1 MPGTPRMPVS
11 PPARPVVA
19 VLAVVIHD
27 GRVLLVQRA
36 NPPDAGLWGFPGG
49 KVEFGEALEQA
60 AERELLEETGV
71 TATAR
76 GAFAAL
82 DAYDR
87 AGDGTLRQHFVLVAV
102 RCDWKAGEP
111 VAADDALDAR
121 WVRLADMESGLI
133 LSRDVARIA
142 RKAAGPIRA

>member
-1 MPGTPRMPVS
+1 MPVS
-11 PPARPVVA
+11 PPVRPVVA
-19 VLAVVIHD
+19 VLAVVIRG

-49 KVEFGEALEQA
+49 KVEFGETLEQA

-71 TATAR
+71 TATAG

-87 AGDGTLRQHFVLVAV
+87 AGDGTLRQHFVLVKQQRSGV
-102 RCDWKAGEP
+102 RRARRRRS
-111 VAADDALDAR
+111 DAR
-121 WVRLADMESGLI
+121 
-133 LSRDVARIA
+133 
-142 RKAAGPIRA
+142 